1 MDVKVVLF
9 GPPHVLY
16 RGNPVDLRVKKA
28 VALLAYLATT
38 GKAHHRERLAT
49 LLWPESKPD
58 VARTS
63 LRQVVQAIRA
73 TPLAA
78 ALITSRTSLELH
90 PDVTSDV
97 ASFGAY
103 TIDYTCDQSALGLE
117 TVARLQAAEA
127 LYQGEFMQDFNIP
140 GSREWDD
147 WQGLRRIEFE
157 YQATCVIAALTRYY
171 VQQELADSGLQ
182 MAIRW
187 LALDPLNEEAHHL
200 AMQLYVINRQVE
212 RALEQYHMLVRLLE
226 RDYQRLPG
234 PEVRHTYNRIRR
246 GEFLQPV
253 AVAASSGTK
262 PIRNLL
268 PKPVRS
274 AAQHESVLTLL
285 EPVLK
290 QASQQSLFAVIQDE
304 GQQDAPG
311 LIACLAHD
319 AATPQLFPDG
329 ILWAALR
336 TEDDLESVLHLWLDA
351 IRVSVLRSTSTLD
364 HLAWQFHNGQ
374 RGKRLLFLLE
384 NVRDAHHARVLIP
397 GYAGCALVVT
407 TPDRDVAAALAE
419 KADIS
424 LSLPLATPL
433 TRQPRRSSDRPI
445 RHQHSQ
451 S

>member
-16 RGNPVDLRVKKA
+16 RGDPIDLRVKKA
-28 VALLAYLATT
+28 VALLAYLVTT

-63 LRQVVQAIRA
+63 LRQAVQAIRA

-78 ALITSRTSLELH
+78 VLITSRTSLELH
-90 PDVTSDV
+90 SDVTSDV
-97 ASFGAY
+97 RSFAAY
-103 TIDYTCDQSALGLE
+103 TADFSCDQPTPGLE
-117 TVARLQAAEA
+117 VVARLQAAEA
-127 LYQGEFMQDFNIP
+127 LYQGEFMQDFSIP

-147 WQGLRRIEFE
+147 WHGLRRIEFE

-171 VQQELADSGLQ
+171 VQHELADSGLQ
-182 MAIRW
+182 MATRW

-200 AMQLYVINRQVE
+200 AMQLYVLNRQVE
-212 RALEQYHMLVRLLE
+212 RALEQYYMLVRLLE

-234 PEVRHTYNRIRR
+234 AEVRLTYNRIRR
-246 GEFLQPV
+246 GEFSQPA
-253 AVAASSGTK
+253 AVAASSDTRQ
-262 PIRNLL
+262 IRSLL
-268 PKPVRS
+268 PKPVR
-274 AAQHESVLTLL
+274 AAAEYEPALTLL
-285 EPVLK
+285 QPALK
-290 QASQQSLFAVIQDE
+290 QASQQPLFAVIHDE
-304 GQQDAPG
+304 GQQNAAG

-319 AATPQLFPDG
+319 DATHQLFADG
-329 ILWAALR
+329 ILWGALR
-336 TEDDLESVLHLWLDA
+336 TADDLDGVLRLWLDA

-384 NVRDAHHARVLIP
+384 NVRETHHARVLIP

-407 TPDRDVAAALAE
+407 TPAPEVAAALAG
-419 KADIS
+419 KADVS
-424 LSLPLATPL
+424 LSLPLGQRAAQ
-433 TRQPRRSSDRPI
+433 QPRRSPHPHAH
-445 RHQHSQ
+445 HQRSQ